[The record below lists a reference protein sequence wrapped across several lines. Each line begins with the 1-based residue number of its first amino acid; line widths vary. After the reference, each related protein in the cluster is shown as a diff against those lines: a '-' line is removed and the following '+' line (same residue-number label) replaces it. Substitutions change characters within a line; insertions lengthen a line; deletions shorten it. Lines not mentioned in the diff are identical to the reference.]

1 MHGDLGEGACIG
13 KNIENVDEVAFV
25 GNKGIENTSNVEKIQ
40 HLFVE
45 EIPEIQNVL
54 QKLVEEVCNSNG
66 TVVNENDASR
76 TEEIHEKVNDR
87 IKESKEIV
95 MDIENKDKVNDFKN
109 FKSIK
114 KGKETESTENE
125 CGLSC
130 NYEEE
135 QTGYKNFKCRRVT
148 LGTRVGGKL
157 VVKEIDNKKNERKGK
172 DNCHSPTT
180 TTTPTTKQP

>member
-1 MHGDLGEGACIG
+1 M
-13 KNIENVDEVAFV
+13 NIE
-25 GNKGIENTSNVEKIQ
+25 T
-40 HLFVE
+40 
-45 EIPEIQNVL
+45 
-54 QKLVEEVCNSNG
+54 
-66 TVVNENDASR
+66 
-76 TEEIHEKVNDR
+76 
-87 IKESKEIV
+87 
-95 MDIENKDKVNDFKN
+95 KDKVNDFKN

-148 LGTRVGGKL
+148 LGTRDGTKL

-172 DNCHSPTT
+172 DNSDHIFT
-180 TTTPTTKQP
+180 